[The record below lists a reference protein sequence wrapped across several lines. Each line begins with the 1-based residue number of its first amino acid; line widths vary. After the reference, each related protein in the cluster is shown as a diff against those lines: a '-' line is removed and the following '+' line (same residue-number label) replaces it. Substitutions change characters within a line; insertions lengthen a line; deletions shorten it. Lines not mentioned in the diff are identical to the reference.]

1 MINIYDIIQ
10 VLAPEYK
17 ISKKSSI
24 KQHLVIKDIEKCKFT
39 NFEPHGTFTNL
50 FSCLLFQ
57 HESTININNLGQYQT
72 IYEDIY
78 NVELVKLKEFIEK
91 YEFNPLIN
99 TKKMLNL
106 ITQNIVNNELILF
119 LSGYFNSN
127 IYMYSFESK
136 LLKIYYLEEYIDP
149 TKKSYVIVNKKDLL
163 TPNIGFQTLDPE
175 GTFGEKTNLNHL
187 SPIIVD
193 LCKDIYT
200 IAIGLKENKSL
211 EIGAIQSSITNPS
224 NFIIGLNEQIQQVH
238 IDDSIFVDNLVE
250 LEDDDEMNNFNILDH
265 PKINLE
271 EINLKFSKEN
281 LMKYICKYYEK

>member
-57 HESTININNLGQYQT
+57 HESTININNLGQYQI

-78 NVELVKLKEFIEK
+78 NAELVKLKEFIEK

-136 LLKIYYLEEYIDP
+136 LLKIYYLEEHIDP

-211 EIGAIQSSITNPS
+211 EIGAIQSSVTNPS
-224 NFIIGLNEQIQQVH
+224 NFIIGLNEQIQQVQ

>member
-17 ISKKSSI
+17 ISKKSSV
-24 KQHLVIKDIEKCKFT
+24 KQHLIIKEIEKCKFT

-57 HESTININNLGQYQT
+57 HESTININSLFQYQT
-72 IYEDIY
+72 ICQDIY
-78 NVELVKLKEFIEK
+78 DQELINLKNFIET

-127 IYMYSFESK
+127 IYIYSFESK
-136 LLKIYYLEEYIDP
+136 LLKIYYLEEQIDP
-149 TKKSYVIVNKKDLL
+149 TKNSYVIVNKKDSLS
-163 TPNIGFQTLDPE
+163 PNIGFQT
-175 GTFGEKTNLNHL
+175 FAEKTKLNHTSL
-187 SPIIVD
+187 IITD

-200 IAIGLKENKSL
+200 IAIGLKENKIL
-211 EIGAIQSSITNPS
+211 EIGSPESSITNPPI
-224 NFIIGLNEQIQQVH
+224 FIIGLANRSVQIQ
-238 IDDSIFVDNLVE
+238 IDDSIFTENAIE
-250 LEDDDEMNNFNILDH
+250 LEDDEESNNFNILDH
-265 PKINLE
+265 PNINIE
-271 EINLKFSKEN
+271 EINFKYSREN
-281 LMKYICKYYEK
+281 LMKCICKYYGK

>member
-17 ISKKSSI
+17 ISKKSSV
-24 KQHLVIKDIEKCKFT
+24 KQHLVIKDIEKSKFT

-57 HESTININNLGQYQT
+57 HESTINMNKLGQYQT

-78 NVELVKLKEFIEK
+78 NEELGKLKEFIEK

-127 IYMYSFESK
+127 IYIYSFESK
-136 LLKIYYLEEYIDP
+136 LLKIYYLEEQIDP
-149 TKKSYVIVNKKDLL
+149 TKNSYIIVNKKDLL
-163 TPNIGFQTLDPE
+163 TPNIGFQTLSE
-175 GTFGEKTNLNHL
+175 TTNLNHS

-200 IAIGLKENKSL
+200 IAIGLKENKFL
-211 EIGAIQSSITNPS
+211 EIGLSGSSITNPA
-224 NFIIGLNEQIQQVH
+224 NFIIRLVEQSEKVQ
-238 IDDSIFVDNLVE
+238 IDDSIFVDNVIE
-250 LEDDDEMNNFNILDH
+250 LEDDEDLNDFNILDH

-271 EINLKFSKEN
+271 EINLKFSREN
-281 LMKYICKYYEK
+281 LMKCICKYYEK